1 MFGLVPASI
10 AAGSLGSLPALLAL
24 SAEPLAHLR
33 PLDIAVIAIY
43 FGMVIWIGFYLK
55 GRSNTSEEFFMAGR
69 EMTAWISGLSF
80 VSANLGSLEL
90 MGWAGSAYQYGILAT
105 HWYWV
110 GAIPAMLFLGLVMM
124 PFYYVCK
131 THSVPGYLDLRYGGS
146 ARTVAAFSFATEMIL
161 MSGVNMFAMAVV
173 MKVVL
178 GWDITFSILVSSVAV
193 AVYVGLGGLRSA
205 IFNEV
210 LQFVLIWG
218 GALLV
223 PILGLMQAGGVA
235 GLKRQIIAN
244 MQSVNPHVSP
254 DSYFHLW
261 RDTGSFA
268 ANPMGVHWTGIV
280 LGLGF
285 VISFGY
291 WTTDFLVVQRVL
303 AAHNLRAARMAPIIG
318 SFFKMAVPFI
328 VILPGLLGLV
338 LLQNAD
344 GSRRQLVGEDVVAS
358 CSVASAGG
366 KLDDSAACSAAMA
379 KTTLPAAYQQKV
391 LSAAPD
397 SELHSYNQAL
407 PLMMVRYLGPG
418 LLGLGITALIAGF
431 MSGMAGNVSAF
442 STVWTY
448 DIYKPLINKKGSDS
462 HYVLVGRLSILFG
475 VAVSIGAAYL
485 VMHAHGIMD
494 YVQALFSIFVAPLLG
509 TILFGMFWKRATALA
524 GFLGLLLGI
533 VFSASLFM
541 WVKLVPAALA
551 NVALSPDAKPMA
563 ENVFRALWAFLF
575 TAIVVIVVSLFTKP
589 KPVAE
594 LDGLVYGAT
603 ILPKEDPVPFYK
615 NVWLWAT
622 LAVCIFAALNI
633 LFW

>member
-1 MFGLVPASI
+1 
-10 AAGSLGSLPALLAL
+10 
-24 SAEPLAHLR
+24 
-33 PLDIAVIAIY
+33 
-43 FGMVIWIGFYLK
+43 
-55 GRSNTSEEFFMAGR
+55 
-69 EMTAWISGLSF
+69 
-80 VSANLGSLEL
+80 
-90 MGWAGSAYQYGILAT
+90 
-105 HWYWV
+105 
-110 GAIPAMLFLGLVMM
+110 
-124 PFYYVCK
+124 
-131 THSVPGYLDLRYGGS
+131 
-146 ARTVAAFSFATEMIL
+146 

-178 GWDITFSILVSSVAV
+178 GWDISFSIFVSSVAV
-193 AVYVGLGGLRSA
+193 ALYVGLGGLRSA

-223 PILGLMQAGGVA
+223 PILGMIQAGGVG
-235 GLKRQIIAN
+235 GLKRQIMAN
-244 MQSVNPHVSP
+244 MQSMTGVHG

-280 LGLGF
+280 FGLGF
-285 VISFGY
+285 AISFGY

-338 LLQNAD
+338 LLQNPD
-344 GSRRQLVGEDVVAS
+344 GSRRQLVGEDVVAA
-358 CSVASAGG
+358 CSGG
-366 KLDDSAACSAAMA
+366 SGSSVSDPGACSAAMA

-391 LSAAPD
+391 LAGVPD
-397 SELHSYNQAL
+397 AELHSYNQAL

-462 HYVLVGRLSILFG
+462 HYVLVGRLSILIG

-494 YVQALFSIFVAPLLG
+494 YVQALFSIFIAPLLAV
-509 TILFGMFWKRATALA
+509 ILFGMFWKRATKLA

-541 WVKLVPAALA
+541 WVHLYPAALA

-563 ENVFRALWAFLF
+563 ENVFRALWAFIF
-575 TAIVVIVVSLFTKP
+575 SAIVVVFVSMLTKARP
-589 KPVAE
+589 ESE

-603 ILPKEDPVPFYK
+603 KLPTEEPVPFYK
-615 NVWLWAT
+615 NEWTWA
-622 LAVCIFAALNI
+622 LLVVVIFVALNI

>member
-1 MFGLVPASI
+1 VIVNSI
-10 AAGSLGSLPALLAL
+10 GSLGTPPSLALLAL
-24 SAEPLAHLR
+24 NAAPLAHLR

-69 EMTAWISGLSF
+69 EMTAWIAGLSF

-105 HWYWV
+105 HWYWI
-110 GAIPAMLFLGLVMM
+110 GAIPAMIFLGLVMM

-131 THSVPGYLDLRYGGS
+131 THSVPGYLDLRYGGA
-146 ARTVAAFSFATEMIL
+146 ARSVAAISFATEMIL

-193 AVYVGLGGLRSA
+193 AIYVGLGGLRSA

-223 PILGLMQAGGVA
+223 PILGLVQAGGWT
-235 GLKRQIIAN
+235 GLKARIITN
-244 MQSVNPHVSP
+244 MHS

-261 RDTGSFA
+261 RDTGSFS

-338 LLQNAD
+338 LLQNPD
-344 GSRRQLVGEDVVAS
+344 GSRRQLVGEDVVAACTPGS
-358 CSVASAGG
+358 TGVP
-366 KLDDSAACSAAMA
+366 LDDASCLGAMQ
-379 KTTLPAAYQQKV
+379 KTTLPGDYQMKV
-391 LSAAPD
+391 LKGAPD
-397 SELHSYNQAL
+397 AELHSYNQAL

-448 DIYKPLINKKGSDS
+448 DIYKPLINKRGSDS
-462 HYVLVGRLSILFG
+462 HYVLVGRLSIMFG

-575 TAIVVIVVSLFTKP
+575 TAIIVILVSLFTKP

-615 NVWLWAT
+615 NVWLWAV